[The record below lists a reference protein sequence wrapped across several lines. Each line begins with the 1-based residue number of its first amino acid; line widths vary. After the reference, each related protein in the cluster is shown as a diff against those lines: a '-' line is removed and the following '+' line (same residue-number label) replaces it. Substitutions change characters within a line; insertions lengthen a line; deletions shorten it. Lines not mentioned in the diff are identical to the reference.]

1 MSTAAATVRPREVLA
16 DLLAASR
23 VRDVALVL
31 GGAALTGL
39 AAQISVPVPGSP
51 VPVTRQT
58 FAALLVGTTLGASRG
73 LSALVL
79 YALAGLAGV
88 PWFAGGDLGCLR
100 PSFGYILGMMLA
112 STVVGALARRGAD
125 RSVPRMAGTMLLGE
139 AIIYAVG
146 VPYLAYAADLSLSA
160 AIAAGLT
167 PFLIGDA
174 VKAALA
180 MGVMPT
186 AWKLV
191 RQALTCRSLTCRSL
205 TCRPFM
211 RRSLTPL

>member
-1 MSTAAATVRPREVLA
+1 MSTATATAAPARTGQVLA
-16 DLLAASR
+16 DLLPASR
-23 VRDVALVL
+23 VRDAALVL

-51 VPVTRQT
+51 VPVTGQT

-88 PWFAGGDLGCLR
+88 PWFAGGTSGVSV
-100 PSFGYILGMMLA
+100 SFGYILGMLLA

-125 RSVPRMAGTMLLGE
+125 RDVLRMAGTMLLGE
-139 AIIYAVG
+139 ALIYAIG
-146 VPYLAYAADLSLSA
+146 VPYLAYAADMSASA
-160 AIAAGLT
+160 AVAAGLT
-167 PFLIGDA
+167 PFLLGDA
-174 VKAALA
+174 LKAALA
-180 MGVMPT
+180 MGVTPT

-191 RQALTCRSLTCRSL
+191 NKR
-205 TCRPFM
+205 
-211 RRSLTPL
+211 

>member
-1 MSTAAATVRPREVLA
+1 MSTAAVIARPREVLA
-16 DLLAASR
+16 DLLPASR

-51 VPVTRQT
+51 VPVTGQT

-73 LSALVL
+73 LTALVL

-88 PWFAGGDLGCLR
+88 PWFAGGTSGVSV
-100 PSFGYILGMMLA
+100 SFGYILGMMLA
-112 STVVGALARRGAD
+112 SAVVGALARRGAD
-125 RSVPRMAGTMLLGE
+125 RSVPRMAATMLLGE
-139 AIIYAVG
+139 ALIYAVG
-146 VPYLAYAADLSLSA
+146 VPYLAYAADLSASA

-180 MGVMPT
+180 MGVLPT
-186 AWKLV
+186 AWKFV
-191 RQALTCRSLTCRSL
+191 NKR
-205 TCRPFM
+205 
-211 RRSLTPL
+211 

>member
-1 MSTAAATVRPREVLA
+1 MSTAVAPNRTGQVLA
-16 DLLAASR
+16 DLLPVSR
-23 VRDVALVL
+23 VREVALVV

-39 AAQISVPVPGSP
+39 AAQIAVPVPGSP
-51 VPVTRQT
+51 VPVTGQT
-58 FAALLVGTTLGASRG
+58 FAALLVGTTLGVSRG
-73 LSALVL
+73 MSALVL

-88 PWFAGGDLGCLR
+88 PWFSNGTSGVSVA
-100 PSFGYILGMMLA
+100 FGYIVGMILA
-112 STVVGALARRGAD
+112 SAAVGALARRGAD
-125 RSVPRMAGTMLLGE
+125 RSTLRMAGTMLVGE

-146 VPYLAYAADLSLSA
+146 VPYLAYAADLSASA

-186 AWKLV
+186 AWKLLK
-191 RQALTCRSLTCRSL
+191 R
-205 TCRPFM
+205 
-211 RRSLTPL
+211 